1 MQNAQPSLSAKTAE
15 KSSASGGKE
24 TAMAELDVH
33 AVLLNA
39 EGGGYVA
46 ICTETYTGSQGE
58 TVEEAVANLREATE
72 LYLEERPGECPQ
84 GETVGAAVIQPLTI
98 SVDENAVGMDC
109 KLPAL
114 SGGEIGRVL
123 EKLGYVFDRKSGNH
137 MIYHHDYE
145 DAYGSHHHTAIVP
158 DAKKVYPGAL
168 YWVLSGGGCT
178 KNEFLE
184 KAKPGYVAPLPFPP
198 TEPQPADAEGRGP
211 YSERSGKM
219 KEIQVNAVLLNDAGG
234 GWYVPINAETGAV
247 SQGETVEEALAMVRE
262 CTECTIEYSPE
273 QCPRGETVGVGII
286 KPMKVAV
293 DASILAAGVAQGG

>member
-1 MQNAQPSLSAKTAE
+1 MIMPMKNAQHSLSAKSAE
-15 KSSASGGKE
+15 KPAASGVNQTE
-24 TAMAELDVH
+24 MAELDCH

-46 ICTETYTGSQGE
+46 ICPEVHIGSQGGS
-58 TVEEAVANLREATE
+58 VKEAVANLREAAE
-72 LYLEERPGECPQ
+72 LYLEARPDECPQ
-84 GETVGAAVIQPLTI
+84 GETVGEASIKPLTV
-98 SVDENAVGMDC
+98 SVDENACGMDC

-114 SGGEIGRVL
+114 SGGEIGSVL

-137 MIYHHDYE
+137 MIYHRDYE
-145 DAYGSHHHTAIVP
+145 DAYGRHHHTAIVP

-198 TEPQPADAEGRGP
+198 TEPQPADAEDHGP

-219 KEIQVNAVLLNDAGG
+219 KEIQVNAVLMNGVEG
-234 GWYVPINAETGAV
+234 CYVPFNPETG
-247 SQGETVEEALAMVRE
+247 SCSSGDTIEEALAMVRE
-262 CTECTIEYSPE
+262 CTEFSIECSPE
-273 QCPRGETVGVGII
+273 ECPRGETVGVGII

-293 DASILAAGVAQGG
+293 DASILADE

>member
-1 MQNAQPSLSAKTAE
+1 MIMPMKNAQHSLSAK
-15 KSSASGGKE
+15 SAAKPAATSGNQTE
-24 TAMAELDVH
+24 MAELDCH

-46 ICTETYTGSQGE
+46 ICTETYTGSQGGS
-58 TVEEAVANLREATE
+58 VEEAVANLREATE

-84 GETVGAAVIQPLTI
+84 GETVGEASIKPLTI
-98 SVDENAVGMDC
+98 SVDENACGMDC
-109 KLPAL
+109 KFPAL

-123 EKLGYVFDRKSGNH
+123 EKLGYAFNRKSGNH
-137 MIYHHDYE
+137 MIYQRLSESKYDRY
-145 DAYGSHHHTAIVP
+145 YHTAVVP

-168 YWVLSGGGCT
+168 YWVLMGGGVS

-219 KEIQVNAVLLNDAGG
+219 KEIQVNAVLLNDAEG

-247 SQGETVEEALAMVRE
+247 SQGKTVEEALAMVRE

-293 DASILAAGVAQGG
+293 DASILADE

>member
-1 MQNAQPSLSAKTAE
+1 
-15 KSSASGGKE
+15 
-24 TAMAELDVH
+24 MAELDCH

-46 ICTETYTGSQGE
+46 ICPEVHIGSQGGS
-58 TVEEAVANLREATE
+58 VKEAVANLREAAE
-72 LYLEERPGECPQ
+72 LYLEARPDECPQ
-84 GETVGAAVIQPLTI
+84 GETVGEASIKPLTV
-98 SVDENAVGMDC
+98 SVDENACGMDC

-168 YWVLSGGGCT
+168 YWVLTGGGCT

-198 TEPQPADAEGRGP
+198 TEPQPADAEDHGP
-211 YSERSGKM
+211 YSEPSGKM
-219 KEIQVNAVLLNDAGG
+219 KEIQVNAVLLNAVEG

-247 SQGETVEEALAMVRE
+247 SQGKTVEEALAMVRE

-286 KPMKVAV
+286 KPMKVSV
-293 DASILAAGVAQGG
+293 EIGPEN

>member
-1 MQNAQPSLSAKTAE
+1 MKNAQHSLSAKSAAKPAATSGE
-15 KSSASGGKE
+15 KPE
-24 TAMAELDVH
+24 MAELDCH

-46 ICTETYTGSQGE
+46 ICPEVHIGSQGGS
-58 TVEEAVANLREATE
+58 VKEAVANLREAAE
-72 LYLEERPGECPQ
+72 LYLEARPDECPQ
-84 GETVGAAVIQPLTI
+84 GETVGEASIKPLTV
-98 SVDENAVGMDC
+98 SVDENACGMDC

-137 MIYHHDYE
+137 MIYHHDYD

-198 TEPQPADAEGRGP
+198 TEPQPEDVVDDGR
-211 YSERSGKM
+211 YSEPSGKM
-219 KEIQVNAVLLNDAGG
+219 KEIQMNAVLLNDAEG

-247 SQGETVEEALAMVRE
+247 SQGKTVEEALAMVRD
-262 CTECTIEYSPE
+262 CTEGAIEYSPE

-293 DASILAAGVAQGG
+293 DASILIDE